1 MKILLIIVLLL
12 PIHLSAQIEK
22 STTEKGEI
30 TIVFEE
36 GIEELVNKHKK
47 INNSKKG
54 IEGFRLQI
62 AFASKKEDIKQRRLD
77 FIGKYPDIPIYL
89 TYTAP
94 YYKLRIGNF
103 RNKLQAEKM
112 QNKIRSNYPG
122 VYVVTEIIPFSELSY

>member
-1 MKILLIIVLLL
+1 MKILLIISFLL
-12 PIHLSAQIEK
+12 PIYLSAQIEK
-22 STTEKGEI
+22 STTKKGEI

-36 GIEELVNKHKK
+36 GIEKLVDKYKK
-47 INNSKKG
+47 TNNSKRG

-62 AFASKKEDIKQRRLD
+62 AFASKKEDIKQRRLN
-77 FIGKYPDIPIYL
+77 FIRKYPDIPIYL

-112 QNKIRSNYPG
+112 KNKIRSAYPG
-122 VYVVTEIIPFSELSY
+122 TYIVIEIITFSELSY

>member
-12 PIHLSAQIEK
+12 PILLSAQIEK
-22 STTEKGEI
+22 STTKKGEI

-36 GIEELVNKHKK
+36 GIEELVDKHKK
-47 INNSKKG
+47 INNSKGG

-62 AFASKKEDIKQRRLD
+62 AFASKKEDIKQRKLD

-103 RNKLQAEKM
+103 RNKLQAKKM
-112 QNKIRSNYPG
+112 KNKIRSNYPG
-122 VYVVTEIIPFSELSY
+122 VYIVTEIIPLSELSY